1 MDWLGESGRGDGTG
15 RALVA
20 QEALLADLRARLRAE
35 RGFAIATLN
44 LDHAVKLRAD
54 PAFRSAYAAHSHVT
68 ADGHPIVWLERLAGR
83 RTERVTGADLVV
95 PLARLAAEEGCS
107 VALVGS
113 TAASLDGAAERLR
126 REAPGLHVVARLAPK
141 AGFDPASSGAA
152 RLLDE
157 IGESGARLCFL
168 ALGAP
173 KQELFA
179 ARAAARLP
187 HVGFASVGAGLDFLS
202 GQQVRAPRAVQAF
215 ALEWAWRL
223 ARDPRRLGGRYARCA
238 AALPGLALA
247 ARRARPSRRE
257 GAAP

>member
-1 MDWLGESGRGDGTG
+1 VDWLGESGDGTV

-20 QEALLADLRARLRAE
+20 REELLADLRARLRAGH
-35 RGFAIATLN
+35 GFAIATLN

-54 PAFRSAYAAHSHVT
+54 PAFRAAYAAHSHVT

-83 RTERVTGADLVV
+83 RAERVTGADLVV
-95 PLARLAAEEGCS
+95 PLARIAAGEGCS
-107 VALVGS
+107 VALVGT
-113 TAASLDGAAERLR
+113 TAASLDGAAERLQ
-126 REAPGLHVVARLAPK
+126 REAPGLHVAARFAPQT
-141 AGFDPASSGAA
+141 GFDPSSSGAA

-187 HVGFASVGAGLDFLS
+187 HMGFASVGAGLDFLS

-238 AALPGLALA
+238 AALPGLAFA
-247 ARRARPSRRE
+247 ARRARPTRRG
-257 GAAP
+257 GAVP